1 MSASIY
7 NLNIEQGA
15 TFTRTITWKDS
26 TGAAINLTG
35 YTARMQIRERVES
48 STALVSLT
56 NSSGITLGGAAGTVV
71 ITVTAALTDALPN
84 MKKGVYDLELV
95 SAGGIVTRLLQGEVV
110 VSPQVTR

>member
-7 NLNIEQGA
+7 NINIEQGA

-26 TGAAINLTG
+26 ANVAINLTG

-56 NSSGITLGGAAGTVV
+56 HSSGITLGGAAGTVV
-71 ITVTAALTDALPN
+71 ITITATQTDALPN